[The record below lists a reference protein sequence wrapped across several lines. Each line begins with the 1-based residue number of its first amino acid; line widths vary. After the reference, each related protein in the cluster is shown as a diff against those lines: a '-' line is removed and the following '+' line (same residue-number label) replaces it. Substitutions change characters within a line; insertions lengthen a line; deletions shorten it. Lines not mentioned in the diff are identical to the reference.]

1 MAAND
6 GAIFKE
12 QCLITNRKSA
22 ILWGIWS
29 FPGIINSSCT
39 VELIITF
46 EWRFPVIVAIIVV
59 EPQRNCS
66 SAQELC
72 TPHHKSCVCIC
83 TSGLLNSESTTRRE
97 ACARWISTCLILQEA
112 CMRHDQS
119 PFWPATPC
127 VILRLHHV
135 LLPWGWGKRS
145 SAGPGSEVWLTLKA
159 NQFVSFKKV
168 CTSVLSSGGGRWSLK
183 TSWDRRQ
190 WYVESA
196 DLHTCLE
203 EINPP
208 RPKNRRALRLDSLK
222 SNKSIIQQIFF
233 FWVAEDF
240 PWCRH
245 VIG

>member
-127 VILRLHHV
+127 VILRLHHF

-190 WYVESA
+190 WFQLTSGW
-196 DLHTCLE
+196 
-203 EINPP
+203 NMS
-208 RPKNRRALRLDSLK
+208 NR
-222 SNKSIIQQIFF
+222 QIYIP
-233 FWVAEDF
+233 A
-240 PWCRH
+240 
-245 VIG
+245 